1 MTDPGPDRDGANRG
15 TGDDRTAATGSHAMP
30 GATDTFGLTPKLRVR
45 AKPADPLLGTDLG
58 GVRIVRLVGEGGMGR
73 VYEARQERPERTVAV
88 KVIRQGIT
96 SEKTL
101 RRFEREAEFLAKL
114 QHPGIAQI
122 FVVGSYASDYGD
134 VPFYVMEFI
143 ADAKPITNYCF
154 EHDAPLAERL
164 RLFAEVCDAVAH
176 GHDRGIIHR
185 DLKPGNILIDGF
197 GRPRVIDFGVAR
209 STDSDLALTSMRT
222 DSGHLVGTAHYMSPE
237 QFGPTPDDLDPR
249 ADIYALGVVLYELI
263 TGVLPHEFGRKGI
276 HEIARIVCE
285 APPGPLRRR
294 GGAIPAD
301 VEAIVAKCLEKDR
314 RDRYH
319 SAGDLAADLRR
330 HLEGK
335 PVRAG
340 KRFLGP
346 LGRLGRLL
354 PRSRLAGGL
363 ILLAIAGIP
372 VAAVTRSR
380 PAVHQ
385 RTQTEHVEIG
395 SDWFGT
401 GLTVEQG
408 ACYRLVVTGQCV
420 DDSGVAFGPD
430 GTCPILLRQTVG
442 PLEFLPQRTRDTCLV
457 GQDPIRAVIATIGDM
472 AWTIHVGAELTFIA
486 PASGTVSLR
495 INEPADST
503 LNPRGSLAVSL
514 DHVPAPRFADEAGRT
529 SVFAHV
535 DETDLLIVR
544 ADGLQWEYGGSGG
557 RVGMHEGVFPTL
569 VNGIAWWPSW
579 PDPVRSSLLATR
591 DFAAVATGKK
601 TLVIE
606 DAGSLRGMVAF
617 GKPAGGAM
625 RIRFSNSWG
634 GSNDVGCNFLMRS
647 DGAGGSPI
655 SADVADRKAV
665 VPPIPEELED
675 PDRPI
680 ESEAFLVAPPAND
693 PNDFS
698 SWQVVSGQWGVTAE
712 GRIRGYGDAALR
724 SRAKRPWP
732 AEFAFTMRV
741 IEGMRPRVSLGSDD
755 VFIGTEGRERTL
767 WLYGNVRDLAGTPFR
782 YEVNRDYSVT
792 LRTEGQRLFLFIDG
806 REVCAATRV
815 ETAKQVAAELRA
827 GDAESGGVAEF
838 WDMRW
843 TPQRP

>member
-1 MTDPGPDRDGANRG
+1 MTDPDLDGANRG
-15 TGDDRTAATGSHAMP
+15 TGDDAPAADGPHAMA
-30 GATDTFGLTPKLRVR
+30 GANDTFGLTPKLRVR
-45 AKPADPLLGTDLG
+45 AKPADPLLGSDLG

-263 TGVLPHEFGRKGI
+263 AGVLPHEFGRKGI
-276 HEIARIVCE
+276 HEIARMVCE
-285 APPGPLRRR
+285 APPSPLRRR
-294 GGAIPAD
+294 GGAIPVD

-346 LGRLGRLL
+346 LGRLGRML

-363 ILLAIAGIP
+363 ILMAIAGIP

-380 PAVHQ
+380 PSVHHQ
-385 RTQTEHVEIG
+385 TQTEHVDIG
-395 SDWFGT
+395 SEWVGT
-401 GLTVEQG
+401 RLAVEQG
-408 ACYRLVVTGQCV
+408 ACYRLVVTGQCI
-420 DDSGVAFGPD
+420 DDSGATFGPD
-430 GTCPILLRQTVG
+430 GTCPILLRPTVG
-442 PLEFLPQRTRDTCLV
+442 PMEYLPQRTRDTCLV

-472 AWTIHVGAELTFIA
+472 AWTIHVGAGLTFIA

-495 INEPADST
+495 INEPPDSR
-503 LNPRGSLAVSL
+503 LNPRGSLAISL
-514 DHVPAPRFADEAGRT
+514 DHVPAPRFVDDAGRT
-529 SVFAHV
+529 SVYAQI
-535 DETDLLIVR
+535 DETDLLVIR
-544 ADGLQWEYGGSGG
+544 PDGLQWVYGGSGG

-579 PDPVRSSLLATR
+579 PDPVKSSLLATL
-591 DFAAVATGKK
+591 DFEPVATGRK

-606 DAGSLRGMVAF
+606 DPESLHGLVSF
-617 GKPAGGAM
+617 GKPVSGVM

-634 GSNDVGCNFLMRS
+634 GSNDVGCDFLIRS
-647 DGAGGSPI
+647 DSLGGNAIAEDASDQE
-655 SADVADRKAV
+655 DVI
-665 VPPIPEELED
+665 PPIPAELED

-680 ESEAFLVAPPAND
+680 ESEVFLSAPPPRD

-698 SWQVVSGQWGVTAE
+698 SWQVVSGQWGVTAA
-712 GRIRGYGDAALR
+712 GRIRGYGDAAIKWR
-724 SRAKRPWP
+724 FKQSWP
-732 AEFAFTMRV
+732 AEVAFKMRV
-741 IEGMRPRVSLGSDD
+741 IEGMRPRVSLGSAEL
-755 VFIGTEGRERTL
+755 FIGSERLEREIGIV
-767 WLYGNVRDLAGTPFR
+767 GNVSDLAGTPFR
-782 YEVNRDYSVT
+782 YELNKDYSVT
-792 LRTEGQRLFLFIDG
+792 LRKDGKRLLLLIDG
-806 REVCAATRV
+806 AEVYSVTLAATPQ
-815 ETAKQVAAELRA
+815 EITPELRA
-827 GDAESGGVAEF
+827 GDDKSGGVVEF
-838 WDMRW
+838 WDLRW
-843 TPQRP
+843 SK